1 MRLKASPRM
10 SGIAMA
16 GAVLCATVAVWAGSE
31 QPSEPQRAASPAAPR
46 PAAPPP
52 ADFVPYVSAWAGSR
66 YDMPAAAARGI
77 KEFTLGFVVSGDG
90 CAPAW
95 DSGIPFDDPALT
107 ARIEA
112 TRRAGGDVRISFG
125 GADGTELAT
134 ACEDASQLAAAYTEV
149 IERYGIIRADFDI
162 EGDALDDAAATARR
176 AQAIAL
182 VQRTHEGLNVSF
194 TLPAM
199 PDGLTPAALSQL
211 TAARQEGVT
220 VSSVNV
226 MAMNYSGDHTGD
238 MGQYAIQA
246 ATAAH
251 EKVRGVLGLSDAA
264 AWKTLAVTPM
274 IGVNDV
280 TGEVFTLEDAAG
292 LARFAARKGIGRLSM
307 WSAERDRPC
316 APEGAGADD
325 TGSGTDSGTDADT
338 GSGTGD
344 SGAAAPEQ
352 PAATA
357 PSTSCSGIPQRLGAF
372 EAALSG

>member
-1 MRLKASPRM
+1 MRFRASPRM

-16 GAVLCATVAVWAGSE
+16 GAVLCATIAVWAGSE
-31 QPSEPQRAASPAAPR
+31 KSSESNHTASHAAPR
-46 PAAPPP
+46 PAPPP
-52 ADFVPYVSAWAGSR
+52 AEFVPYVSAWAGSR
-66 YDMPAAAARGI
+66 YDMAAAASRGV

-134 ACEDASQLAAAYTEV
+134 ACDDPSQLAAAYTEV

-162 EGDALDDAAATARR
+162 EGDALSDAAATARR

-199 PDGLTPAALSQL
+199 PNGLTPGALAQL
-211 TAARQEGVT
+211 TAARQQGVT

-238 MGQYAIQA
+238 MGRYAIQA

-251 EKVRGVLGLSDAA
+251 EKIRRVLGLSDAA
-264 AWKTLAVTPM
+264 AWKIIAVTPM

-292 LARFAARKGIGRLSM
+292 LARFAATKGIGKLSM

-316 APEGAGADD
+316 TPED
-325 TGSGTDSGTDADT
+325 TGAENGGDT
-338 GSGTGD
+338 GT
-344 SGAAAPEQ
+344 AAPES

-357 PSTSCSGIPQRLGAF
+357 APKTSCSGVPQRPGAF

>member
-1 MRLKASPRM
+1 
-10 SGIAMA
+10 MA
-16 GAVLCATVAVWAGSE
+16 GAVLCATIAVWAGSE
-31 QPSEPQRAASPAAPR
+31 KSSEPPHAPLRAAAPR
-46 PAAPPP
+46 PAPPP
-52 ADFVPYVSAWAGSR
+52 AAFVPYVSAWAGSR
-66 YDMPAAAARGI
+66 YDMAAAATRGI
-77 KEFTLGFVVSGDG
+77 KEFTLGFVVSSDG
-90 CAPAW
+90 CTPAW
-95 DSGIPFDDPALT
+95 DSGIPFDDETLT

-134 ACEDASQLAAAYTEV
+134 ACDDVSQLAAAYTEV

-162 EGDALDDAAATARR
+162 EGDALADAAATARR

-199 PDGLTPAALSQL
+199 PDGLTPGALAQL
-211 TAARQEGVT
+211 TEARQQGVT

-226 MAMNYSGDHTGD
+226 MAMNYSGDHTGN
-238 MGQYAIQA
+238 MGRYAIQA

-251 EKVRGVLGLSDAA
+251 DKVRSVLGLSDAA
-264 AWKTLAVTPM
+264 AWKTLTVTPM

-280 TGEVFTLEDAAG
+280 TGEVFTLRDAAE

-316 APEGAGADD
+316 TPEDPDAEGPGAEGPDAEDGGD
-325 TGSGTDSGTDADT
+325 T
-338 GSGTGD
+338 
-344 SGAAAPEQ
+344 GAAAPER
-352 PAATA
+352 PGATA
-357 PSTSCSGIPQRLGAF
+357 PSAACSGVPQRPGAF

>member
-16 GAVLCATVAVWAGSE
+16 GAVLCATIAVWAGSE
-31 QPSEPQRAASPAAPR
+31 RSSDPDHATSHAAPR
-46 PAAPPP
+46 PEPPP
-52 ADFVPYVSAWAGSR
+52 ADFVPYVSAWASSR
-66 YDMPAAAARGI
+66 YDMPAAAARGV

-90 CAPAW
+90 CTPAW

-125 GADGTELAT
+125 GADGTELGT
-134 ACEDASQLAAAYTEV
+134 ACEDPSQLAAAYTEV

-162 EGDALDDAAATARR
+162 EGDALADVAATARR

-199 PDGLTPAALSQL
+199 PDGLTPGALAQL
-211 TAARQEGVT
+211 TAARREGVT

-238 MGQYAIQA
+238 MGRYAIQA
-246 ATAAH
+246 ATAAQ
-251 EKVRGVLGLSDAA
+251 EKVRRVLGLSDAA

-316 APEGAGADD
+316 ASEGA
-325 TGSGTDSGTDADT
+325 
-338 GSGTGD
+338 
-344 SGAAAPEQ
+344 GAAAPEQ
-352 PAATA
+352 TAAA
-357 PSTSCSGIPQRLGAF
+357 PSTACSGVPQRPGAF
-372 EAALSG
+372 EATLSG

>member
-1 MRLKASPRM
+1 
-10 SGIAMA
+10 MA

-31 QPSEPQRAASPAAPR
+31 QSSEAPHAASHAAPR
-46 PAAPPP
+46 PAPPP
-52 ADFVPYVSAWAGSR
+52 ADFMPYVSAWAGSR

-77 KEFTLGFVVSGDG
+77 KEFTLGFVVSGNGSGDSSGDGSGDG

-95 DSGIPFDDPALT
+95 DSGIPFDDAALT

-125 GADGTELAT
+125 GADGAELAT
-134 ACEDASQLAAAYTEV
+134 ACEDVSQLAAAYTEV

-162 EGDALDDAAATARR
+162 EGDALADPAATARR

-199 PDGLTPAALSQL
+199 PDGLTPGALAQL
-211 TAARQEGVT
+211 TAARQQGVT

-238 MGQYAIQA
+238 MGRYAIQA

-251 EKVRGVLGLSDAA
+251 EKVRRVLGLSDAA

-316 APEGAGADD
+316 AAEGAS
-325 TGSGTDSGTDADT
+325 TG
-338 GSGTGD
+338 
-344 SGAAAPEQ
+344 GAADPGD

-357 PSTSCSGIPQRLGAF
+357 PSTSCSGVPQRPGAF
-372 EAALSG
+372 EATLSG

>member
-1 MRLKASPRM
+1 
-10 SGIAMA
+10 MA
-16 GAVLCATVAVWAGSE
+16 GAVLCAIVAVWAGSE
-31 QPSEPQRAASPAAPR
+31 KPTASHHAASHAAAPR
-46 PAAPPP
+46 PAPPP
-52 ADFVPYVSAWAGSR
+52 AAFVPYVGAWAGSR

-95 DSGIPFDDPALT
+95 DSGIPFDDQSLT
-107 ARIEA
+107 SRIEA

-134 ACEDASQLAAAYTEV
+134 ACEDSSQLVAAYTEV
-149 IERYGIIRADFDI
+149 IERYGIIRVDFDI
-162 EGDALDDAAATARR
+162 EGDALADAAATARR

-182 VQRTHEGLNVSF
+182 LQHAHQGLNVSF

-199 PDGLTPAALSQL
+199 PDGLTPGALAQL
-211 TAARQEGVT
+211 TAARQQGVT

-226 MAMNYSGDHTGD
+226 MAMNYSGDHTGN
-238 MGQYAIQA
+238 MGRYAVQA

-251 EKVRGVLGLSDAA
+251 EKVRRVLGLSDAA

-280 TGEVFTLEDAAG
+280 TGEVFTLEDAAA

-316 APEGAGADD
+316 TPRDATDENGGDE
-325 TGSGTDSGTDADT
+325 GSGDD
-338 GSGTGD
+338 GSGDT
-344 SGAAAPEQ
+344 GAAAPES
-352 PAATA
+352 PVTA
-357 PSTSCSGIPQRLGAF
+357 PSSSCSGIQQRPGAF